1 MDATQFRLAQLEIAV
16 NILFAVI
23 ANDRALIGKLVEAQQ
38 NTTEGLE
45 ITAVTMTNVMTL
57 VGRIMERNNENV

>member
-16 NILFAVI
+16 NILFSVVAGDRAVI
-23 ANDRALIGKLVEAQQ
+23 GQLVEAQQ
-38 NTTEGLE
+38 STTDAMG

-57 VGRIMERNNENV
+57 VNNMLEKQT